1 MKTYLAVTKALSD
14 PNRVRILCALR
25 DGELCVC
32 QLTSL
37 LQLAASTVSKH
48 CAILHQADLIDSRK
62 DGRWV
67 YYRLAA
73 PSRGSFGSQI
83 TRQTF
88 RALADAEQ
96 IAADRDRLADIRLTD
111 LDELCGRLLR
121 P

>member
-1 MKTYLAVTKALSD
+1 MKAYLAVTKALSD
-14 PNRVRILCALR
+14 PNRVRILCALQ

-48 CAILHQADLIDSRK
+48 CSILHQANLVDSRK

-67 YYRLAA
+67 YYRL
-73 PSRGSFGSQI
+73 PRTSPTSFGSQV

-88 RALADAEQ
+88 AALADSEQ
-96 IAADRDRLADIRLTD
+96 ITADRECLADIRETD
-111 LDELCGRLLR
+111 LNELCSRLLR
-121 P
+121 S